1 MNKAIIVDDN
11 AVRYQEKQTPVYL
24 PGKGM
29 VENIKLQREPAITSF
44 QTRFGKIAIFI
55 CKDFLRLRDV
65 IPQWAYSNGVQ
76 YIIVPSFTKKVL
88 PFYSLPVPQPLTLP
102 RLQYFLRFRS
112 IRRCVK
118 NDHVAGN
125 IPDYHWIM
133 ARSLPTFTGFFNHL
147 IELNDFTVQND
158 IHGELKNGGASF
170 KKISLMNVFRSELL
184 RLLLGLQ
191 CWYRAGGPTLHPAPI
206 KWQGALQVPR
216 APRQR
221 QK

>member
-1 MNKAIIVDDN
+1 MLPMIIIN
-11 AVRYQEKQTPVYL
+11 YRKKP
-24 PGKGM
+24 P
-29 VENIKLQREPAITSF
+29 IF
-44 QTRFGKIAIFI
+44 QTQLDDFFGTRTVERYESWIP
-55 CKDFLRLRDV
+55 RDYRTMRKKFKRWLPV
-65 IPQWAYSNGVQ
+65 KAYRRKASSKNVESPRT
-76 YIIVPSFTKKVL
+76 IRTLDSF
-88 PFYSLPVPQPLTLP
+88 LPVPQPLTLP
-102 RLQYFLRFRS
+102 RPQYLLRFRS

-118 NDHVAGN
+118 EDHAGGN
-125 IPDYHWIM
+125 IPDYDWIM